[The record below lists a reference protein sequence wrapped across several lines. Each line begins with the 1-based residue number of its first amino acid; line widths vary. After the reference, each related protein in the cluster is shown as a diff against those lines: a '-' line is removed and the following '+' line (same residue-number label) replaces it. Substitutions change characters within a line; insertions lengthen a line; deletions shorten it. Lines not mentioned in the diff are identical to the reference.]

1 MPVLSRDEGPAPI
14 RPEGPN
20 RSRAQD
26 LLLRVLTAVVGI
38 PIIVAVVLIGGV
50 VFAAVAAVILL
61 LSVLEFYAATDPETS
76 VPARAHPRLR
86 RSVPSLFG
94 QRLPAFA
101 GCAGVLLLTAAAYE
115 GLDELTGALA
125 LAIAAVFLLL
135 VLQGDAQTGLRD
147 WLWVLGGVGYIGF
160 LGAHLVLLRDLDDDG
175 DWVLVAVFATFAAD
189 TAAYFIGRAF
199 GRTRI
204 TPAISPGKTLEGSIA
219 GLIAGFAAV
228 FALVWALGLDLDELE
243 LLPLAALLPVAAIIG
258 DLAESLIKR
267 GAGVKDASEM
277 VPGHGG
283 FLDRLDSVLLTTPLV
298 YYYVIW
304 VL

>member
-1 MPVLSRDEGPAPI
+1 MPAQI
-14 RPEGPN
+14 RTEGPN

-50 VFAAVAAVILL
+50 LFAAVAAVILML
-61 LSVLEFYAATDPETS
+61 AVLEFYAATDPETG
-76 VPARAHPRLR
+76 VPARGHPRLR

-94 QRLPAFA
+94 QRLPAFS
-101 GCAGVLLLTAAAYE
+101 GCAAVLLLVAAAYE

-125 LAIAAVFLLL
+125 LSIAVVFLLL

-147 WLWVLGGVGYIGF
+147 WLWVIGGVAYIGF
-160 LGAHLVLLRDLDDDG
+160 IGAHLVLLRDLDDDG

-199 GRTRI
+199 GRTQI
-204 TPAISPGKTLEGSIA
+204 KPAISPGKTLEGSIA
-219 GLIAGFAAV
+219 GLIAGFGAV
-228 FALVWALGLDLDELE
+228 FALVWLTGLDVDELE
-243 LLPLAALLPVAAIIG
+243 LLPLAALLPIAAIIG

-267 GAGVKDASEM
+267 GAGVKDAGEM

-298 YYYVIW
+298 YYYLIW
-304 VL
+304 VIL